1 LLAFDRAGAA
11 DLETFEWIIGLLL
24 GSLVLGALARKLNVP
39 YPTFLALG
47 GAALAFLPVA
57 PQWTLEPDLALALFV
72 APVLLDAAYDTSLR
86 DLRDNWLPVTTL
98 VIVAVA
104 VTTAAVAVVTH
115 WLVPAIPWAA
125 AVALGAIVAP
135 PDAAAATAILRQVR
149 IPHRLL
155 KILEGESL
163 LNDASALLIY
173 RVAVGAVALQAVSFK
188 AAAPSVLYALVG
200 SLVVGYGLARGMSRI
215 SGRIQDPP
223 SAIIMQFAT
232 TFLVWIIAEKLG
244 LSGILTIVVYA
255 ITVART
261 APARTPA
268 RIRVPSYAVWD
279 TVVFVLNV
287 MAFVLIGMQLRPIL
301 ANLPDG
307 LRMQYLAVAGA
318 VLLTVIVIR
327 IVWVMSYNTAM
338 RAYIARY
345 GFHPR
350 RPTTPPT
357 VQSGLLVSWCGMR
370 GIVTLAA
377 AFALP
382 DGFPYRDLILLTA
395 FVVVLGS
402 LLIQGLTL
410 GPLVK
415 WLKLDTADPVARE
428 VSVARAAAL
437 RAALAAIEGDDSEAA
452 RLLSKE
458 YQAALSRVDGDG
470 GVSDGE
476 LPADPLRLRAL
487 AAARQAI
494 LSLRERDEIGDDAF
508 HRLEEELDFAEL
520 NAGGRAA

>member
-1 LLAFDRAGAA
+1 M
-11 DLETFEWIIGLLL
+11 
-24 GSLVLGALARKLNVP
+24 
-39 YPTFLALG
+39 
-47 GAALAFLPVA
+47 
-57 PQWTLEPDLALALFV
+57 
-72 APVLLDAAYDTSLR
+72 
-86 DLRDNWLPVTTL
+86 
-98 VIVAVA
+98 
-104 VTTAAVAVVTH
+104 
-115 WLVPAIPWAA
+115 
-125 AVALGAIVAP
+125 
-135 PDAAAATAILRQVR
+135 
-149 IPHRLL
+149 
-155 KILEGESL
+155 
-163 LNDASALLIY
+163 
-173 RVAVGAVALQAVSFK
+173 SFK
-188 AAAPSVLYALVG
+188 AAAPSVLFALFG
-200 SLVVGYGLARGMSRI
+200 SLIAGYAFARLTAQI

-255 ITVART
+255 ITIART

-301 ANLPDG
+301 ANLPEG
-307 LRMQYLAVAGA
+307 LRMQYFAVAGA
-318 VLLTVIVIR
+318 VLLTVIVVR
-327 IVWVMSYNTAM
+327 IAWVMSYNTAL

-350 RPTTPPT
+350 RPTMPPT
-357 VQSGLLVSWCGMR
+357 VQSGLVVSWCGMR

-428 VSVARAAAL
+428 VGVARAAAY
-437 RAALAAIEGDDSEAA
+437 RAALVAIDGDEFEAA
-452 RLLSKE
+452 RLVRKE
-458 YQAALSRVDGDG
+458 YQAVLSRVDGDG
-470 GVSDGE
+470 GGLPDGE
-476 LPADPLRLRAL
+476 LPADPLAPARARSR
-487 AAARQAI
+487 A
-494 LSLRERDEIGDDAF
+494 SGDPF
-508 HRLEEELDFAEL
+508 TP
-520 NAGGRAA
+520 GI